1 MAEHKLEFGL
11 QIIDRLFRLGE
22 VLGYHSEKEY
32 PVDKDNDSAVDIAWL
47 YEQGQKYPLFIFEI
61 ESATT
66 NAIIANPSKIFGESN
81 QKFEKPLFL
90 FHLLLKGGQESGK
103 ISQLENLFGSHNYR
117 IYRFS
122 LDEELNLIL
131 DILTQHR
138 RLTNSLNIF
147 ELISE
152 LLENWKL
159 LDIDKILLHI
169 EFLEFEKDKGTI
181 LPSYALLTKKYSVI
195 KQHFIRLLKLK
206 ITKPK
211 GLFEPE
217 AYYTYLGNE
226 WEIPIHLGMLSAFA
240 DDKLESKYFE
250 DFKNWQEKSYYLKQI
265 GASYGLSR
273 DYDLFILGM
282 AGAVLGLTA
291 ILFYKVDKAREYVA
305 GELFE
310 IIKNSD
316 KFDPNVNI
324 FNALWLLH
332 IAPNSDKGK
341 EYFDYAKEYIN
352 SIGGIPENIY
362 NTPQTN
368 YISFLEGDENLE
380 DYGKRINVIDWI
392 TFMESKTSSQKFNP
406 DILFKLAINYLTD
419 NEEEWNPITNGQ
431 L

>member
-11 QIIDRLFRLGE
+11 QIIDKLFRLGE
-22 VLGYHSEKEY
+22 ILGYHSEKEY

-47 YEQGQKYPLFIFEI
+47 YEAGQKYPLFIFEI

-66 NAIIANPSKIFGESN
+66 NSIIANPSKIFGESN

-147 ELISE
+147 ELISD

-181 LPSYALLTKKYSVI
+181 LPSYALLTKKYSAI
-195 KQHFIRLLKLK
+195 KPHFIRLLKLK
-206 ITKPK
+206 IEKPK
-211 GLFEPE
+211 GLFESE
-217 AYYTYLGNE
+217 AYDTYLGNE

-240 DDKLESKYFE
+240 DDKLEGKYFD
-250 DFKNWQEKSYYLKQI
+250 DFRNWQEKSYYIKQI

-282 AGAVLGLTA
+282 AGAVLGLTT
-291 ILFYKVDKAREYVA
+291 ILFYKVDKAREYIA
-305 GELFE
+305 SELFD
-310 IIKNSD
+310 IIKNSGR
-316 KFDPNVNI
+316 FNPNVNI

-341 EYFDYAKEYIN
+341 EYFEYAKEFIN
-352 SIGGIPENIY
+352 SNGGIPENIY

-380 DYGKRINVIDWI
+380 DYGKRIDVMGWTD
-392 TFMESKTSSQKFNP
+392 FMESKASLKFNP
-406 DILFKLAINYLTD
+406 DIVFDLAINYLTD
-419 NEEEWNPITNGQ
+419 NEDIWNPITNGQ

>member
-11 QIIDRLFRLGE
+11 QIIDKLFRLGE

-138 RLTNSLNIF
+138 RLTNSLNII
-147 ELISE
+147 ELIGE
-152 LLENWKL
+152 LFDNWTQ

-195 KQHFIRLLKLK
+195 KPHFIRLLKLK

-217 AYYTYLGNE
+217 AYETYLGNE
-226 WEIPIHLGMLSAFA
+226 WGIPIHLGMLSAFA
-240 DDKLESKYFE
+240 DDKLEGKYFD

-282 AGAVLGLTA
+282 AGAVLGLSA
-291 ILFYKVDKAREYVA
+291 ILFYKVDKAREYITD
-305 GELFE
+305 ELYD
-310 IIKNSD
+310 IIKKSN

-332 IAPNSDKGK
+332 IAPDSDKGK
-341 EYFDYAKEYIN
+341 EYFEYAKEYIN
-352 SIGGIPENIY
+352 SNGGIPENIY

-368 YISFLEGDENLE
+368 YISFLEGDDNLE
-380 DYGKRINVIDWI
+380 DHGNRINVVDW
-392 TFMESKTSSQKFNP
+392 TDFRQSKASSLKFNP
-406 DILFKLAINYLTD
+406 DILFDLAINYLTNND
-419 NEEEWNPITNGQ
+419 DEWNPITNGQ